1 MIRNFPALKPFAG
14 NVTAEDISA
23 DRLRE
28 LQRLAELGRLSASL
42 LHEISNPLTA
52 AILHLE
58 QFEDQRSSSIRHAR
72 RNIQLLQRYVDA
84 ARQQVRQESQ
94 PVHFNVR
101 PQLDQVKRVLRP
113 LAKRSDV
120 KLRIEQGANYR
131 LFGDP
136 VKFQQIVTNLVVNAI
151 DAYNSDLACSED
163 RTVSVRL
170 GSHNQWLI
178 LQVNDRGRGITTK
191 QLPKLFEPFYTTKHR
206 HGNGLGIGLTMVKR
220 YVEND
225 FSGSI
230 SMTSS
235 LRKGTECYVKLR
247 LSPRYASKPLAKGP
261 LTVKLLTALLS
272 ISATISA

>member
-1 MIRNFPALKPFAG
+1 MKVMRHVSAIKTFARPAPAD
-14 NVTAEDISA
+14 NMSA

-28 LQRLAELGRLSASL
+28 LQRLAELGRLSANL

-52 AILHLE
+52 AILYLE
-58 QFEDQRSSSIRHAR
+58 QFEDQKSASIRHAR

-94 PVHFNVR
+94 PANFYVR

-113 LAKRSDV
+113 LAKRSNV
-120 KLRIEQGANYR
+120 KLRIEQSANYQ
-131 LFGDP
+131 LFGDS

-151 DAYNSDLACSED
+151 DAYNSDLVISLE
-163 RTVSVRL
+163 RIVQVRL
-170 GSHNQWLI
+170 SCNQQWLI
-178 LQVNDRGRGITTK
+178 LQVTDWGRGITSR
-191 QLPKLFEPFYTTKHR
+191 QLPKLFEPFYTTKSR

-235 LRKGTECYVKLR
+235 LRKGTQCNVKLR
-247 LSPRYASKPLAKGP
+247 LTPRYPGVSR
-261 LTVKLLTALLS
+261 TARHR
-272 ISATISA
+272 